1 MKEVAKLAL
10 DTLKLIASQ
19 DQGCGGTYT
28 EAEAW
33 RSAKYIALA
42 GIASITKAMAQ
53 SEQKLVVCP
62 HCHDGE
68 DVPEGETCN
77 ECGFTHL
84 PYGCAVAPQGKPLTD
99 KQRIDWLCEEAEYTC
114 GQWQIVIESDDK
126 SFVDAIDKFVI
137 SVGGVRDAMD

>member
-1 MKEVAKLAL
+1 MRKITELAL
-10 DTLKLIASQ
+10 ETLKLIASQ

-42 GIASITKAMAQ
+42 RIADITKALAQ
-53 SEQKLVVCP
+53 LEHEPVSCP
-62 HCHDGE
+62 CCHDGK
-68 DVPEGETCN
+68 DVPDGETCN

-84 PYGCAVAPQGKPLTD
+84 PYGCTTKPLRKPLTD
-99 KQRIDWLCEEAEYTC
+99 KQRIDWLCEEAVYTC
-114 GQWQIVIESDDK
+114 GQWQIVIESNDK

-137 SVGGVRDAMD
+137 ANQ